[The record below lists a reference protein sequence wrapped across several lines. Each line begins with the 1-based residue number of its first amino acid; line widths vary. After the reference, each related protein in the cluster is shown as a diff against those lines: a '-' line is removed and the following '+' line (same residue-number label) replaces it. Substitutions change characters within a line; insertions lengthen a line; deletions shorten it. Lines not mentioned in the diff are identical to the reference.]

1 MICTRGLIDSRTS
14 SKVAYDCAR
23 RSTMRQVMRQVGIVI
38 GLTVI
43 LTFPVT
49 VVSGAGS
56 QKHSDHLVRT
66 SPSEWTTAAQAKRVL
81 DPGSDSEAGGP
92 TPRR

>member
-1 MICTRGLIDSRTS
+1 MGQF
-14 SKVAYDCAR
+14 
-23 RSTMRQVMRQVGIVI
+23 MRQIGIVI

-56 QKHSDHLVRT
+56 QKHSDHVV
-66 SPSEWTTAAQAKRVL
+66 SSTAAGTKKAVAANGHAHGAWPSSAPARNAARPDKR
-81 DPGSDSEAGGP
+81 
-92 TPRR
+92 

>member
-1 MICTRGLIDSRTS
+1 
-14 SKVAYDCAR
+14 
-23 RSTMRQVMRQVGIVI
+23 MRQVGIVI

-56 QKHSDHLVRT
+56 QKHFDSVNI
-66 SPSEWTTAAQAKRVL
+66 SPSLDDHPVGRTGPRAQHYILRPHDQSRGDRFSASNVVNR
-81 DPGSDSEAGGP
+81 
-92 TPRR
+92 

>member
-1 MICTRGLIDSRTS
+1 MG
-14 SKVAYDCAR
+14 
-23 RSTMRQVMRQVGIVI
+23 QVGVVI

-56 QKHSDHLVRT
+56 QKHSDHLVGT
-66 SPSEWTTAAQAKRVL
+66 SPSQWTTVAQAERVL
-81 DPGSDSEAGGP
+81 EPGSESEAGGP

>member
-1 MICTRGLIDSRTS
+1 
-14 SKVAYDCAR
+14 
-23 RSTMRQVMRQVGIVI
+23 MRQVLRQVGVVI

-56 QKHSDHLVRT
+56 QKHSDHLVRAL
-66 SPSEWTTAAQAKRVL
+66 PHQWTTVAQAERVS
-81 DPGSDSEAGGP
+81 DPGSVPQAAGQ
-92 TPRR
+92 RRDGKVRAAQRFSQ

>member
-1 MICTRGLIDSRTS
+1 
-14 SKVAYDCAR
+14 
-23 RSTMRQVMRQVGIVI
+23 MRQVMRQVGIVI

-56 QKHSDHLVRT
+56 QKHSDSVKLTPVDDHRAGHT
-66 SPSEWTTAAQAKRVL
+66 GPRAQHYL
-81 DPGSDSEAGGP
+81 
-92 TPRR
+92 

>member
-1 MICTRGLIDSRTS
+1 
-14 SKVAYDCAR
+14 
-23 RSTMRQVMRQVGIVI
+23 MRQVMRQVGIVI

-56 QKHSDHLVRT
+56 QKHSDSVKLTPSMDDHRAGRT
-66 SPSEWTTAAQAKRVL
+66 GPRAQHYL
-81 DPGSDSEAGGP
+81 
-92 TPRR
+92 

>member
-1 MICTRGLIDSRTS
+1 
-14 SKVAYDCAR
+14 
-23 RSTMRQVMRQVGIVI
+23 MRQVGIVI

-56 QKHSDHLVRT
+56 QKHSDRVNILPPLDDHPAGRT
-66 SPSEWTTAAQAKRVL
+66 GLRAQHYI
-81 DPGSDSEAGGP
+81 
-92 TPRR
+92 